1 MDITELL
8 ERAVADVTPAERR
21 PTDAVLR
28 LAESRRLGSRLRKAL
43 AGLAG
48 LVVIGGGV
56 AVVATGGQDDD
67 GDRQTVPPRPL
78 TLQVELP
85 DGWRADTSSVVL
97 KCTSTLAAR
106 TVYRNAL
113 IRDIGRCGE
122 PGPTVPGPA
131 ILIGRLDPQLAEKV
145 RATGVVV
152 AAAGTAGYVVG
163 FDTVSSFGVF
173 LPVGEHDD
181 TAYAVL
187 APHSQDD
194 EPAYG
199 DPYNVVPVPSLP
211 TELIDVMSTVRATG
225 DIDSELVLPDDV
237 SDVRLQN
244 EFLNVGAAPGA
255 EVGSAG
261 AVADVLAELASGRA
275 AGEVCGAPVSGRTF
289 WLHGSRPVRWTRL
302 DVLVDDEGCRTAASE
317 LGGTRVISGDPVAV
331 ATDRGEAR
339 VTTIGNAASTVQE
352 HGLSVAVPEGWEVV
366 RSVTVDPCTLAGPS
380 VVVADVL
387 APSCYAAQYTRPTY
401 PFVWVTSNRLEA
413 IRLFTDDRT
422 VVPVDP
428 SPAASVRWTEVTLEL
443 PGSTMTGLLGVP
455 ETGTGRLFVSGLD
468 QRASLGLRQT
478 VEPG

>member
-28 LAESRRLGSRLRKAL
+28 LADSRRLGSRLRKAL

-67 GDRQTVPPRPL
+67 GDRQTRPPRPL

-85 DGWRADTSSVVL
+85 DGWRTDTTGLVL
-97 KCTSTLAAR
+97 DCQSTVTAR
-106 TVYRNAL
+106 TVYRDAL
-113 IRDIGRCGE
+113 IGDVSGCGE
-122 PGPTVPGPA
+122 TGPSVPGSA
-131 ILIGRLDPQLAEKV
+131 ILIGRLDPQLAETV

-194 EPAYG
+194 VPAYG

-211 TELIDVMSTVRATG
+211 TELVDVLSTARATG
-225 DIDSELVLPDDV
+225 DIDTELVLPDDV

-255 EVGSAG
+255 EVGSAD
-261 AVADVLAELASGRA
+261 AVADVLG
-275 AGEVCGAPVSGRTF
+275 
-289 WLHGSRPVRWTRL
+289 
-302 DVLVDDEGCRTAASE
+302 
-317 LGGTRVISGDPVAV
+317 
-331 ATDRGEAR
+331 
-339 VTTIGNAASTVQE
+339 
-352 HGLSVAVPEGWEVV
+352 
-366 RSVTVDPCTLAGPS
+366 
-380 VVVADVL
+380 
-387 APSCYAAQYTRPTY
+387 
-401 PFVWVTSNRLEA
+401 
-413 IRLFTDDRT
+413 
-422 VVPVDP
+422 
-428 SPAASVRWTEVTLEL
+428 
-443 PGSTMTGLLGVP
+443 
-455 ETGTGRLFVSGLD
+455 
-468 QRASLGLRQT
+468 
-478 VEPG
+478 